1 MSFNDIFKKRF
12 MKKLNIFRHFKDG
25 GVVLLNF
32 TLKGAPQANT
42 FACLPC
48 IFRFLNPM
56 NIMLDQ
62 LNTKTERTLFA
73 KICHY
78 QI

>member
-48 IFRFLNPM
+48 IFRFL
-56 NIMLDQ
+56 IQ
-62 LNTKTERTLFA
+62 
-73 KICHY
+73 
-78 QI
+78 